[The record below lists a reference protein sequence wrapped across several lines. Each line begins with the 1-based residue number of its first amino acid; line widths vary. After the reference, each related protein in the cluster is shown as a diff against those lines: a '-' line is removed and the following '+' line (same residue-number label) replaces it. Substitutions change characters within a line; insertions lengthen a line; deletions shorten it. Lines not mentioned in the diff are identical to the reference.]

1 VKPNFAWYTL
11 TSGGRSTEGSR
22 ARGGGR
28 EEEIST
34 IFWKIAENFLI
45 FQKFWIIQSAFGST
59 LLQLLNPRVVSRSRA
74 RGRGQRDSR
83 VRTPLVL
90 RRTPLVLRCTP
101 PYSARTPEYWSFA
114 FSPLIKSHF
123 ATQIFLLPMCLVTP
137 LLEQYSK
144 RPIQK
149 VRPYGCLLN
158 NSRTKKDNDLQFSPF
173 DTRESGIWKY
183 AQTWLVY

>member
-90 RRTPLVLRCTP
+90 RRTPLVLRYTPPVLRRTP
-101 PYSARTPEYWSFA
+101 PYSTCTPLVLRCTPLIRHRTPLVLRCITPYSACQEGSGLLTKSG
-114 FSPLIKSHF
+114 SPGNAVEVHGTVLCTQKINSHH
-123 ATQIFLLPMCLVTP
+123 L
-137 LLEQYSK
+137 
-144 RPIQK
+144 
-149 VRPYGCLLN
+149 
-158 NSRTKKDNDLQFSPF
+158 
-173 DTRESGIWKY
+173 
-183 AQTWLVY
+183 